1 MNFGS
6 HRVSIYFYFLI
17 ISICLIFGFLNK
29 DIGAN
34 TSIQLHENGRS
45 HKDEVE
51 RFLRGV
57 YQKGRKDQ
65 EDAES
70 VRRELA
76 RIEQAALNSV
86 GIQDRYKVPS
96 GSSIADKPIRKA
108 TTEYYTPPNVPT
120 IEELRQQSQATEKQ
134 PAQGREEWAL
144 NKEIAKVGEWE
155 TVVTQPAANPAL
167 DVDDGNSSERKN
179 NAESTAAHDQGAE
192 FQDDDDDQEDL
203 HHFKLKEK
211 EYPADL
217 DIAPETDQDS
227 QEPLTFKKRKQS
239 DSSSFKAR
247 KKKSLR
253 KKD

>member
-1 MNFGS
+1 MNFPL
-6 HRVSIYFYFLI
+6 HFFVTAKWLI
-17 ISICLIFGFLNK
+17 IGFLSK

-34 TSIQLHENGRS
+34 IAKSSLQITNQS

-57 YQKGRKDQ
+57 YQKGRQDQ

-86 GIQDRYKVPS
+86 GIQGKYKSSS
-96 GSSIADKPIRKA
+96 GSSSYADKPIRKA
-108 TTEYYTPPNVPT
+108 TEYYVSPNVPT
-120 IEELRQQSQATEKQ
+120 IEELRQQSEAEKVKL
-134 PAQGREEWAL
+134 QGREEWAL

-155 TVVTQPAANPAL
+155 TVVSTPPAADPTQDATT
-167 DVDDGNSSERKN
+167 KN
-179 NAESTAAHDQGAE
+179 EKNAESTSTHDQGAE
-192 FQDDDDDQEDL
+192 FQDDDEDQEDL
-203 HHFKLKEK
+203 HHFKIKEK

-217 DIAPETDQDS
+217 DIAPEQDQDS
-227 QEPLTFKKRKQS
+227 EPLTFKKRKK
-239 DSSSFKAR
+239 DGNDTTFKSR
-247 KKKSLR
+247 KKKPLR

>member
-1 MNFGS
+1 MRF
-6 HRVSIYFYFLI
+6 FT
-17 ISICLIFGFLNK
+17 K
-29 DIGAN
+29 DIAYRSDFWVSQQRHWCKYCKKYVAN
-34 TSIQLHENGRS
+34 NKPSIQLHENGRS

-96 GSSIADKPIRKA
+96 GSSTADKPIRKA
-108 TTEYYTPPNVPT
+108 TTEYYTAPNVPT
-120 IEELRQQSQATEKQ
+120 IEELRQQSQTAEKQ
-134 PAQGREEWAL
+134 LVQGREEWAL

-155 TVVTQPAANPAL
+155 TVVAQPAANLAL
-167 DVDDGNSSERKN
+167 DDTDINVRRN
-179 NAESTAAHDQGAE
+179 NAGSTATHDQNAE
-192 FQDDDDDQEDL
+192 FQDDDEDQEDL
-203 HHFKLKEK
+203 HHFKIKEK

-217 DIAPETDQDS
+217 DIALEAGQDHK
-227 QEPLTFKKRKQS
+227 QPLTFKKRKQS
-239 DSSSFKAR
+239 DSTSFAP
-247 KKKSLR
+247 KKKKPLR